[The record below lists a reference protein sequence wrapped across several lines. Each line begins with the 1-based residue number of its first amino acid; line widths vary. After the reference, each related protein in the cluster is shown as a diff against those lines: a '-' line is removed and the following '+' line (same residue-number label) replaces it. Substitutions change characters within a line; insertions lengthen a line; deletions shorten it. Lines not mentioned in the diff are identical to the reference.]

1 MPIPDCQPVSAARR
15 RCLALLGALA
25 AGAVGRAVPAEVSPV
40 NLYVDKALGAY
51 GFGDGHPLG
60 VDRQGAFLRAAE
72 ARGLRART
80 HEGHGRLA
88 TPDELERFHTPGYV
102 AEVARAEAEGR
113 RLLDGGDTPVFPDLF
128 GASARVVG
136 TALAALEDVMAR
148 RCRRTL
154 QVVGGLHH
162 AARGHA
168 AGFCVFNDLGVVI
181 ESLRSEYGIRRV
193 AYVDIDAHHG
203 DGVFYAFESDP
214 DLVFADLHQDSRTL
228 YPGTGRAE
236 ETGRGPAAGTK
247 LNIEMP
253 PHADDR
259 QFMQAWQRVEAHLAA
274 HPPEFVLFQ
283 CGADSL
289 DGDPLAQLAYTEA
302 AHAHAARRLC
312 ALANRHCEGRLM
324 AFGGGGY
331 DRDNLGRAWSAV
343 LEAML
348 DAGA

>member
-1 MPIPDCQPVSAARR
+1 M
-15 RCLALLGALA
+15 
-25 AGAVGRAVPAEVSPV
+25 
-40 NLYVDKALGAY
+40 NLYADKSLGAY

-72 ARGLRART
+72 ARGLLART
-80 HEGHGRLA
+80 RAGHARLA
-88 TPDELERFHTPGYV
+88 TRAELERFHTAEYV
-102 AEVARAEAEGR
+102 ALVAGAEAAGR
-113 RLLDGGDTPVFPDLF
+113 ERLDGGDTPVFPDVF
-128 GASARVVG
+128 AASARVAG
-136 TALAALEDVMAR
+136 TALVALEDLMAG

-162 AARGHA
+162 AGRGHA

-181 ESLRSEYGIRRV
+181 ETLRAEYGIRRI
-193 AYVDIDAHHG
+193 AYIDIDAHHG
-203 DGVFYAFESDP
+203 DGVFYAFEEDP
-214 DLVFADLHQDSRTL
+214 DLIFADLHQDSRTL
-228 YPGTGRAE
+228 YPGTGRADE
-236 ETGRGPAAGTK
+236 IGRGPAAGTK

-259 QFMQAWQRVEAHLAA
+259 QFLQAWQRVEAHLAA
-274 HPPEFVLFQ
+274 HPPAFILFQ

-312 ALANRHCEGRLM
+312 ALADRHCDGRM
-324 AFGGGGY
+324 MTFGGGGY

-343 LEAML
+343 LEAL
-348 DAGA
+348 LEA